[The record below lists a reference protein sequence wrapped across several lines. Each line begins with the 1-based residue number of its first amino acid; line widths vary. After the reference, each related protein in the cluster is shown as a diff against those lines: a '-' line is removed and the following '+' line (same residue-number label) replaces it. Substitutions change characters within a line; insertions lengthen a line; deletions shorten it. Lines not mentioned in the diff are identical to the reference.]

1 VHSLVSKS
9 PALGEEAHMDSIL
22 ANRQNRAAK
31 AASALATWNKV
42 DSVLGISLKTET
54 EIPAEILALAEA
66 RTEAKKA
73 RDFKRA
79 DAIRD
84 ELKAKGWL
92 IEDSPKGTKLKK
104 I

>member
-1 VHSLVSKS
+1 LSAQDAAT
-9 PALGEEAHMDSIL
+9 ALRSWDKI
-22 ANRQNRAAK
+22 
-31 AASALATWNKV
+31 
-42 DSVLGISLKTET
+42 DSVLGIGLKKNEI

-66 RTEAKKA
+66 RAEAKKVK
-73 RDFKRA
+73 DFKRA

-84 ELKAKGWL
+84 ELKAKGWV